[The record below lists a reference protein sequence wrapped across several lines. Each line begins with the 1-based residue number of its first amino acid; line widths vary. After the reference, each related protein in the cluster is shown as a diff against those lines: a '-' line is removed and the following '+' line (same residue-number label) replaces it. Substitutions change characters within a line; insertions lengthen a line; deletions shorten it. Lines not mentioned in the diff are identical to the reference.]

1 MIPPTLNI
9 LGGIFNCVAAL
20 IVLYAAIRNYMIH
33 AENVSLIDKIEGAMK
48 LMLELRDMLAEEQRD
63 PFDAGNDRQK
73 EVRH

>member
-1 MIPPTLNI
+1 MIQPTLNVM
-9 LGGIFNCVAAL
+9 GGIFNCVAAV

-63 PFDAGNDRQK
+63 PFNVSNADKK
-73 EVRH
+73 EMRH